1 MDPSALL
8 LMPQNPSLGK
18 AWRLTFFSAAVL
30 FLVPSLA
37 LAQLQTTVTP
47 TLPSLAEQDKDPHD
61 PDATYCRP
69 PQRQS
74 DSRLPG
80 PRVCMTN
87 RQWDK
92 LHAQGLD
99 ISADGKGTVGSEK
112 YRTLQTGG
120 CRSQQVNCE

>member
-1 MDPSALL
+1 LL
-8 LMPQNPSLGK
+8 WG
-18 AWRLTFFSAAVL
+18 AAVL
-30 FLVPSLA
+30 FLLPSPA
-37 LAQLQTTVTP
+37 LAQLSTTVIP
-47 TLPSLAEQDKDPHD
+47 TLPSLADQDKDPHD

-92 LHAQGLD
+92 LHADGLD
-99 ISADGKGTVGSEK
+99 VSADGKGTVASEK
-112 YRTLQTGG
+112 FRTLRTGG
-120 CRSQQVNCE
+120 CRAQQVNCD